1 MAVLEGNENEIHV
14 HEAVDSE
21 MHVSDFQVESDR
33 IHVRME
39 GKGWV
44 K

>member
-1 MAVLEGNENEIHV
+1 MAVLEGNENEIH
-14 HEAVDSE
+14 EAVDSE
-21 MHVSDFQVESDR
+21 MPVSDFQVQSDC
-33 IHVRME
+33 IHVRVE